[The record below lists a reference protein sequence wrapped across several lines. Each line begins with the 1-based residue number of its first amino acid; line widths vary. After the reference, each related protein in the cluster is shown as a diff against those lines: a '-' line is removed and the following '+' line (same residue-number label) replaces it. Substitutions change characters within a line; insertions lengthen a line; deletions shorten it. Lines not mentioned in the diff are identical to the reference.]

1 MNKTITSLLFLL
13 MFVPQL
19 LMAQGQY
26 MNQIK
31 VEDVHVARSGE
42 YVTLNMNIR
51 LDDLKMRSNDVLLL
65 SPALRMPGT
74 SEVVKM
80 LPPVRVAGRTRGIVL
95 DRMADSGIA
104 REWQVDPSME
114 FTRKNGSHQSVTY
127 SQRMPFESYM
137 SEAELVFVEIVH
149 GCADCFVHEDAK
161 VLLTPFV
168 KEPVFVLSYI
178 TPEVEPVKARADR
191 HTATFNFVVAKHDL
205 VRDYKNNATE
215 FARVDK
221 VVSEVVK
228 NKDLTVTEFSI
239 EGYASPEGDF
249 ESNRALAGR
258 RANSFAD
265 YLVSAHGVKKS
276 QFKVSGHGEDW
287 EGLKKAVSSS
297 SLVTKSQVLD
307 VISTTSNPDARDAK
321 LKAIDGGK
329 TYSDLLNVYYPP
341 LRRTEY
347 VIAYNVRPFSVD
359 EAREVIKTNPKLLSL
374 NEMYLVAKSYPAESK
389 EFKEVFDIAVRLYPN
404 EPIAI
409 INASAAD
416 IEGGNYQAAIDRLS
430 KLKDNASA
438 LNNMGVAHGRMGN
451 LEQAKMSFE
460 QAISLGSANAQHNLE
475 ELTQ

>member
-1 MNKTITSLLFLL
+1 
-13 MFVPQL
+13 
-19 LMAQGQY
+19 

-31 VEDVHVARSGE
+31 VEDVHVARNGE
-42 YVTLNMNIR
+42 YVTLNMNIC

-65 SPALRMPGT
+65 SPALRMPGAR
-74 SEVVKM
+74 EVVKM
-80 LPPVRVAGRTRGIVL
+80 FPPVQVAGRTRSIVL

-104 REWQVDPSME
+104 REWQVDPKMD
-114 FTRKNGSHQSVTY
+114 FMRKNGSKQSITY

-137 SEAELVFVEIVH
+137 SEAELVFVEVVH

-178 TPEVEPVKARADR
+178 TPEVEPVKVRADR

-205 VRDYKNNATE
+205 IRDYKNNASE

-228 NKDLTVTEFSI
+228 NKDLTITEFAVT
-239 EGYASPEGDF
+239 GYASPEGGF
-249 ESNRALAGR
+249 EYNRALAGR

-265 YLVSAHGVKKS
+265 YLMSNYGIQRS
-276 QFKVSGHGEDW
+276 QFKVTGHGEDW
-287 EGLKKAVSSS
+287 DGLKDAVSKS
-297 SLVTKSQVLD
+297 SLSNKDAILD
-307 VISTTSNPDARDAK
+307 IIAKTANADARDGKIRA
-321 LKAIDGGK
+321 LDGGK
-329 TYSDLLNVYYPP
+329 TYSNLLNNFYPP

-347 VIAYNVRPFSVD
+347 VIAYKVRPFSVH

-389 EFKEVFDIAVRLYPN
+389 EFKEVFDIAARLYPN
-404 EPIAI
+404 EPVAI

-430 KLKDNASA
+430 KLSNNAAA
-438 LNNMGVAHGRMGN
+438 LNNMGVAY
-451 LEQAKMSFE
+451 AKLGDTAR
-460 QAISLGSANAQHNLE
+460 AIDCFNKAIELGSSEAMANLK
-475 ELTQ
+475 ELSE